1 MMGIDFDQEAS
12 VMVLPQ
18 NPRQGSV
25 RTVAGKRTLR
35 QAIRL
40 VVEDLPR
47 DERFRALIRA
57 TNRSLHTDE
66 IEAMYAH
73 SLFENRIELR
83 HCA

>member
-1 MMGIDFDQEAS
+1 MIGIDFDQEAS
-12 VMVLPQ
+12 VLVLPH

-57 TNRSLHTDE
+57 SDRSLHTDE
-66 IEAMYAH
+66 IEAIYAH
-73 SLFENRIELR
+73 SKFENNIELR
-83 HCA
+83 DCA